1 MSLTLNGLC
10 LILYLPVT
18 LSFGEFRVQK
28 RRYRVQIPCTLSRP
42 NAQESQHRQQG
53 GFTNRAELWGVSAAL
68 SCPLGSSKW
77 SAASLLPAT
86 SANLRAPSRPCGQ
99 P

>member
-1 MSLTLNGLC
+1 LQ
-10 LILYLPVT
+10 
-18 LSFGEFRVQK
+18 VQK
-28 RRYRVQIPCTLSRP
+28 GQYHVQIRVTVSRA

-53 GFTNRAELWGVSAAL
+53 GFTNRAELWGVSAAF

-86 SANLRAPSRPCGQ
+86 SANL
-99 P
+99 

>member
-1 MSLTLNGLC
+1 MSLTFNGLC

-28 RRYRVQIPCTLSRP
+28 RRYRVQIPWTLSRP

-53 GFTNRAELWGVSAAL
+53 GFTNRAQLWGVSAAF
-68 SCPLGSSKW
+68 SCPLGSHRNGPGPPSYPR
-77 SAASLLPAT
+77 LLPICER
-86 SANLRAPSRPCGQ
+86 RADFAG
-99 P
+99 